1 MDPLEPETTAGALD
15 EAFYLSVVIP
25 AYNEASRIERTLR
38 ETVSYLTNQRYSWEL
53 IVVNDGSADDTAG
66 VVEAF
71 LSDIPQA
78 RLLSYAKNAGKGK
91 AVRTGI
97 TASSGSYVLFMDA
110 DNSTP
115 ISEIQKAW
123 PIVVESGIDIA
134 IGSRGLETSD
144 IQRRQPLYR
153 KLGSWVF
160 KWFHRLTIGVRFIED
175 TQCGFKILRG
185 DVARWLF
192 SHMRIDGYMF
202 DIEVLYLANRLGYSI
217 REFPVAWENDPDSRL
232 RLFYDTARMFKHL
245 AAIRLRSLK
254 PLREAQKLLV
264 QGVNPIDG

>member
-1 MDPLEPETTAGALD
+1 M
-15 EAFYLSVVIP
+15 VIP

-38 ETVSYLTNQRYSWEL
+38 ETLSYLTNQTYSWEL
-53 IVVNDGSADDTAG
+53 IVVDDGSSDETAS

-71 LSDIPQA
+71 LAETPDA
-78 RLLSYAKNAGKGK
+78 RLLSYAKNGGKGK

-97 TASSGSYVLFMDA
+97 TAPSGRYVLFMDA

-115 ISEIQKAW
+115 IREVEKAW
-123 PIVVESGIDIA
+123 PLVVEEGIDLV
-134 IGSRGLETSD
+134 IGSRGLETSN

-153 KLGSWVF
+153 KLGSWIF

-175 TQCGFKILRG
+175 TQCGFKILQG

-202 DIEVLYLANRLGYSI
+202 DIEVLYLANKLGYTI

-254 PLREAQKLLV
+254 SLRDAQKGLTH
-264 QGVNPIDG
+264 GVNPVD